1 MDKTLMFVLIDDLIN
16 EVVKIEEELIISHID
31 EYM

>member
-16 EVVKIEEELIISHID
+16 EVVKTEEELIISHID

>member
-31 EYM
+31 EYL